1 MQFEY
6 LEHTA
11 DLKFRS
17 FGKTREK
24 LIENSG
30 KALCNAVIDLKE
42 IEKKGEEIIELK
54 AENFEE
60 LLFEFLKEVLYD
72 IDANENIFSE
82 FKVLELKEEKKR
94 NKKELKEKETIKEK
108 KVNEKTKKE
117 IEFKLK
123 ISCFGEKINLEKH
136 EIKTEIKAI
145 TKHGFKVE
153 KKEKWIAEVLV
164 DV

>member
-1 MQFEY
+1 MNYKY

-30 KALCNAVIDLKE
+30 KALCNAIVDLKKV
-42 IEKKGEEIIELK
+42 EKKGEEIIEVK

-60 LLFEFLKEVLYD
+60 LLFKFLEEILFD
-72 IDANENIFSE
+72 IDSNQNIFSE
-82 FKVLELKEEKKR
+82 FKVTELTERKK
-94 NKKELKEKETIKEK
+94 KEK
-108 KVNEKTKKE
+108 KLKETKKG
-117 IEFKLK
+117 IEFFLK
-123 ISCFGEKINLEKH
+123 VSCFGEKIDLKKH

-153 KKEKWIAEVLV
+153 KKEQWTAIVLV